1 MGTMGPPPPLP
12 LMMMSSM
19 GPLPLPEILG
29 PKAAQAQPSIIS
41 IPFPQ
46 GRPALPSSPGR
57 DVPLCKYYVHLLLLE
72 LLQLFMSHPI
82 PTAALGLCIHLSFHV
97 AMIQAGM
104 YVVMLYLSQICE
116 FPGFSI

>member
-1 MGTMGPPPPLP
+1 MGPPPPLP